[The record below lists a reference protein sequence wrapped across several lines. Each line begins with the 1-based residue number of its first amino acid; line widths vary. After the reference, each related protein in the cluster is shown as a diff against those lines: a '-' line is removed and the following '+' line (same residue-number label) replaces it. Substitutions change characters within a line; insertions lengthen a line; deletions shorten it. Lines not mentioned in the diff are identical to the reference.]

1 MWGINAEPISRATH
15 NAATL
20 QLLIRSTQAMRSLN
34 FVLPIILGLA
44 APTFAQTPAPSAAQS
59 AQRER
64 MKSCNVDAGS
74 QKLAGSARKGFM
86 ADCLAGKT
94 ATPAK
99 ELTPQQAKMKSC
111 NADASA
117 KSLKGSERRTFMS
130 TCLKG

>member
-1 MWGINAEPISRATH
+1 
-15 NAATL
+15 
-20 QLLIRSTQAMRSLN
+20 MRSLT
-34 FVLPIILGLA
+34 FALPIILGLVVPSLA
-44 APTFAQTPAPSAAQS
+44 QAPTPSAAQS

-86 ADCLAGKT
+86 ADCLAGKA

-117 KSLKGSERRTFMS
+117 KSLKGTERKTFMS